1 VDSRLSFHAGG
12 LRAECLILWECSQ
25 RAACSSGR
33 DRFQLRVLGGY
44 SLSAQLADSVL
55 LMVFQGEYLLTHW
68 SHSFGAAV
76 MADGV
81 DFGYV
86 DCIFHSDLSSTCE
99 KMNGGLP
106 WCDSLASWAKESPPM
121 RLNKVHTPLAP
132 PVDQCCAWRMG
143 DLFGLAMEE

>member
-1 VDSRLSFHAGG
+1 MDSRLSFHAGG

-76 MADGV
+76 MADGLRI
-81 DFGYV
+81 
-86 DCIFHSDLSSTCE
+86 C
-99 KMNGGLP
+99 GLHLP
-106 WCDSLASWAKESPPM
+106 FRFELDVRKDEWWSP
-121 RLNKVHTPLAP
+121 LV
-132 PVDQCCAWRMG
+132 
-143 DLFGLAMEE
+143 